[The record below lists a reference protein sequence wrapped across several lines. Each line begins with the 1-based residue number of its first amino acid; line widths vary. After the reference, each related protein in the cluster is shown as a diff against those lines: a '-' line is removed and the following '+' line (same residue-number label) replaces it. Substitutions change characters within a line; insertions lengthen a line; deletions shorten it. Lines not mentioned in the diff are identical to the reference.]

1 MVEISRRNLLKA
13 TVAGSAVGLASLAG
27 CIGGGGA
34 DEESLVIGLD
44 VDPTDEQWDDFGGVM
59 GYFLDVTEPL
69 VGATTE
75 METEP
80 QLAESWE
87 QLDETTW
94 RFELADVEFHNG
106 ETLTA
111 DDVVWT
117 FQDVLNRQGWTSDWL
132 SLTADGMETPDDAT
146 VIFENTEPM
155 PSFPGLIN
163 HDYFGI
169 RSHEEPEPDAGTGP
183 FEISEQ
189 GDGEVVLEPFEDY
202 RGDVPN
208 TGVTF
213 RYIQDPTTRSLSL
226 QNEEVDAIFN
236 PPLND
241 VSELEES
248 ADTDVH
254 TQLATSTTLGAVN
267 LYKSP
272 TDDETL
278 RRALNYAV
286 DQEEI
291 VENIVDGVG
300 VPARGP
306 FSNAIPWVI
315 HDELPEYGPD
325 FDRASE
331 LVDESDY
338 DGEELVLMVDS
349 ADDEHA
355 TIAEYLQSN
364 FEEIGVNTNI
374 RMVETGAF
382 YGTFT
387 DGEANVT
394 VVSFGSNS
402 VASDYLIRTMFH
414 SRGSDNRQL
423 YEADGTGIYN
433 PGPEVD
439 EMIEAGYHSFDDD
452 ERFEK
457 YAEVQREIRETGAA
471 VPLFY
476 NEDVLAHQSDVE
488 GFELHPIDKKYD
500 WTDVTADRLD

>member
-1 MVEISRRNLLKA
+1 MVDVSRRTLVKA
-13 TVAGSAVGLASLAG
+13 TAAGSVVSLAG
-27 CIGGGGA
+27 CIGGA
-34 DEESLVIGLD
+34 EEDEESLVIGLNA
-44 VDPTDEQWDDFGGVM
+44 DPTDEQWDDFGGVM

-69 VGATTE
+69 VGASTE

-94 RFELADVEFHNG
+94 RFELRDVEFHNG
-106 ETLTA
+106 EALTA

-117 FQDVLNRQGWTSDWL
+117 FRDVLDREAWTSDWL
-132 SLTADGMETPDDAT
+132 SLDADGMETPDDTT
-146 VIFENTEPM
+146 VVFENTEPM
-155 PSFPGLIN
+155 ASFPGLIN

-169 RSHEEPEPDAGTGP
+169 RNPNESGPDAGTGP
-183 FEISEQ
+183 FELSER
-189 GDGEVVLEPFEDY
+189 GDGEVILEPFEDY

-208 TGVTF
+208 AGVTF
-213 RYIQDPTTRSLSL
+213 RYIQDPATRSLSL
-226 QNEEVDAIFN
+226 QNQEVDVIFN

-248 ADTDVH
+248 SETDIH
-254 TQLATSTTLGAVN
+254 TQLATSATLGAVN
-267 LYKSP
+267 LYESP

-291 VENIVDGVG
+291 VENIIDGVG

-315 HDELPEYGPD
+315 HDDLPEYGPD
-325 FDRASE
+325 HDRARE
-331 LVDESDY
+331 LVEESDY
-338 DGEELVLMVDS
+338 GGEELVLMVDS
-349 ADDEHA
+349 AEDEHA
-355 TIAEYLQSN
+355 TIAEHLQSN
-364 FEEIGVNTNI
+364 FEDIGVTTSI

-382 YGTFT
+382 YDTFT
-387 DGEANVT
+387 DGEANLTIVA
-394 VVSFGSNS
+394 FGSNS

-414 SRGSDNRQL
+414 SQGSDNRQL
-423 YEADGTGIYN
+423 YEAEGTGVYN
-433 PGPEVD
+433 PGSEID
-439 EMIEAGYHSFDDD
+439 EMIETGYHTFDED

-457 YAEVQREIRETGAA
+457 YAEVQREIRQTGAV

-476 NEDVLAHQSDVE
+476 NEDVLAYRSGVD
-488 GFELHPIDKKYD
+488 GFEPHPIDKKYD
-500 WTDVTADRLD
+500 WTAVTVGRLD